1 MPRETILR
9 GKKILIVDDEK
20 DVLDVLM
27 ELLDICKIDAA
38 SSFEEGKQLLETRS
52 YDIAVLD
59 IMGVQGYELLG
70 IANKRGVPSIMLTA
84 HALSPEDLKKS
95 AENGASYYAPK
106 DQINNIE
113 IFVADV
119 LEAVEK
125 KKNAWVKW
133 FARLGGFYD
142 KRFGGTDWREKEKE
156 FWKKKLDEYEGLY

>member
-1 MPRETILR
+1 MPKKRIIK

-38 SSFEEGKQLLETRS
+38 SSFEEGKKLLESRS

-59 IMGVQGYELLG
+59 IMGVQGYELLR
-70 IANKRGVPSIMLTA
+70 IANERGIPSIMLTA

-95 AENGASYYAPK
+95 AENGAFYYAPK
-106 DQINNIE
+106 EEMNKIE

-133 FARLGGFYD
+133 FTRLGSFYD
-142 KRFGGTDWREKEKE
+142 KRFGGTDWREKEKD
-156 FWKKKLDEYEGLY
+156 FWEKKLEEYEGL

>member
-1 MPRETILR
+1 MSKKRIIK

-20 DVLDVLM
+20 DVLDALT
-27 ELLDICKIDAA
+27 ELLDVCKIDAA
-38 SSFEEGKQLLETRS
+38 SSFEEGKKLLERRS

-59 IMGVQGYELLG
+59 IMGVQGYELLK
-70 IANKRGVPSIMLTA
+70 IANERGIPSIMLTA

-106 DQINNIE
+106 EEMNSVE

-125 KKNAWVKW
+125 KKNAWIKW
-133 FARLGGFYD
+133 FSRLGSFYD
-142 KRFGGTDWREKEKE
+142 NRFGGTDWREKEKD
-156 FWKKKLDEYEGLY
+156 FWKKKLEEYEGL